1 MIKVYSINE
10 IIAASEEI
18 LTRKKTPTKTI
29 IDIDHALNK
38 INQEKKLSM
47 ITKENK
53 LIDQSIP
60 QDINNVILEAENSQ
74 KEKKLSSPSKQLNL
88 KNEDTL
94 EDLIVT
100 KKELVE
106 SMYLTFSKKIKKN
119 TLKLIIELRE
129 EIVFLT
135 KNISSLRENKKT
147 QNENKK
153 LLIKDI
159 VDLKNN

>member
-1 MIKVYSINE
+1 
-10 IIAASEEI
+10 
-18 LTRKKTPTKTI
+18 
-29 IDIDHALNK
+29 
-38 INQEKKLSM
+38 M

-60 QDINNVILEAENSQ
+60 QDINNIILEAENSQ

-119 TLKLIIELRE
+119 TLKLIIELKE
-129 EIVFLT
+129 DIVFLT
-135 KNISSLRENKKT
+135 KNISSLRENKKI

-153 LLIKDI
+153 LLKKDI
-159 VDLKNN
+159 IDLKNNENDAVLEIFTCSNEL